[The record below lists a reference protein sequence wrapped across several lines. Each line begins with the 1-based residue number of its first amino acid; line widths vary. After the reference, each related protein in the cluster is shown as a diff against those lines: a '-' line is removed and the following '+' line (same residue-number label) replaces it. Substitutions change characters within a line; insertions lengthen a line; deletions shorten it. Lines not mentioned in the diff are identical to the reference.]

1 MADLLANLTDKI
13 TYNVHKLTYDPEAE
27 KYAQSA
33 RLSAE
38 VEKETR
44 DKQAARDAA
53 AADAE
58 KAAAA
63 AKAQQEADAKK
74 RAANAEFSAG
84 RFAGKTM
91 GVVTMVLLAFGLF
104 VVCMFGASLATNL
117 NVYKNWPYRVL
128 YALYGFIFS
137 PVVIVYVFAYRWF
150 WLGKKPRFYSILP
163 LIPYH
168 LNDPWAQQLLA
179 WISYR
184 PDEVLQKL
192 EEWDP
197 TKVEAGIRA
206 ECRVGNS
213 D

>member
-1 MADLLANLTDKI
+1 MATLLSNLTDKV

-38 VEKETR
+38 MEKEAR
-44 DKQAARDAA
+44 DKKAKQDAA
-53 AADAE
+53 AIEKKEAE
-58 KAAAA
+58 AA
-63 AKAQQEADAKK
+63 AKAKQEADAKK
-74 RAANAEFSAG
+74 RAENAEFSTG
-84 RFAGKTM
+84 RFMGKTA
-91 GVVTMVLLAFGLF
+91 GVVTVILVSFAVF

-128 YALYGFIFS
+128 YAIYGFIFS
-137 PVVIVYVFAYRWF
+137 PVVILYVLAYRWF
-150 WLGKKPRFYSILP
+150 WLGKKPRFYAILP
-163 LIPYH
+163 LIPFH
-168 LNDPWAQQLLA
+168 LEHPWAQQLLA
-179 WISYR
+179 WMSFR

-197 TKVEAGIRA
+197 AKVEAGILA
-206 ECRVGNS
+206 ECRAGNS